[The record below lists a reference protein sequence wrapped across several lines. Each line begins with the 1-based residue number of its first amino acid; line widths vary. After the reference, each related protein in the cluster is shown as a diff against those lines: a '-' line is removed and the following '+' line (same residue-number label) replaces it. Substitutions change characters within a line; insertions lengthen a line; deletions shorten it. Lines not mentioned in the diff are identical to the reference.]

1 MRILFISTGYL
12 PYQFSECLVNAKL
25 IFAMLNS
32 GWEVDVISR
41 SNEGRQYDSHWREP
55 WLPLKKNTY
64 EIKYSHNPLYM
75 LFDTLFSITLTRWP
89 YSGARWIRHAYLK
102 GCRLINKNHYDAIIT
117 RSPTDIS
124 HIVGY
129 KLKKKYGIRW
139 IANWNDPATTIWPE
153 PYTHKLPK
161 YTEKIYKHFEK
172 RTLQSADVTSFP
184 SETLK
189 QHFIQ
194 YYPFLK
200 GKDTIVIPHIG
211 LSKTIYSKCSYNHSN
226 ILRICHSGNMS
237 KERNPELLFKAI
249 RESVDNGQDKILLDI
264 MGHTNLYVQE
274 LITKYRLE
282 NHVHL
287 IGTCPYLESIKKLQE
302 YDVLLLLE
310 AQMEK
315 GIFFA
320 SKIVDYV
327 QTGRPILA
335 LSPKVGFANSFIKE
349 HNCGLAANNK
359 DYKAIKSALAEI
371 YNCWKRGNL
380 SEQFQNTSAIQSLSP
395 ETVIDSYLQ
404 LLK

>member
-1 MRILFISTGYL
+1 MRILFIATGYL
-12 PYQFSECLVNAKL
+12 PYLFSENLVNAKL
-25 IFAMLNS
+25 VFAMQEA
-32 GWEVDVISR
+32 GWSVDVISR
-41 SNEGRQYDSHWREP
+41 KDDGPAYDANWQEP
-55 WLPLKKNTY
+55 WIPLKAHTY
-64 EIKYSHNPLYM
+64 EISYSNNKLYKV
-75 LFDTLFSITLTRWP
+75 LDFISSLITTKWP
-89 YSGARWIRHAYLK
+89 FVGARWIKHAYEQA
-102 GCRLINKNHYDAIIT
+102 CDLIEKNEYDAVIT

-129 KLKKKYGIRW
+129 KLQKKYGIRW

-153 PYTHKLPK
+153 PYTHHLPK

-189 QHFIQ
+189 QHFIKH
-194 YYPFLK
+194 YPFLK
-200 GKDTIVIPHIG
+200 EKDTIVIPHIG
-211 LSKTIYSKCSYNHSN
+211 LSKTIYPKCSHNRSN

-249 RESVDNGQDKILLDI
+249 RESIDNGQDKILLDV

-287 IGTCPYLESIKKLQE
+287 IGSYPYLESIKKLQE
-302 YDVLLLLE
+302 YDILLLLE

-335 LSPKVGFANSFIKE
+335 LSPKVGFASSFIKE

-371 YNCWKRGNL
+371 YNCWKQGNL
-380 SEQFQNTSAIQSLSP
+380 SEQFKNTSAIQSFSP
-395 ETVIDSYLQ
+395 EKVVDSYLQ